1 MTLTEPVDWSSAE
14 AAALDALGCPADVQA
29 LLDATPYSTDPVY
42 RCPRSVL
49 RDRRAH
55 CFDGA
60 VLAAAAFRH
69 LGLPPRIV
77 DLRAWRD
84 DDHVITVF
92 QRDKA
97 WGAVAKSNVVGLR
110 WREPVYRSLREL
122 VMSYFDEYYNLEK
135 LRALRAYSA
144 PLDLSR
150 YDRHAWCTD
159 DACMERIAAQ
169 LDRMR
174 HTDLLSAA
182 QVAALQ
188 PVDGRRFAAGL
199 LGTEDAGLYK
209 PWEHQDAGLV

>member
-1 MTLTEPVDWSSAE
+1 
-14 AAALDALGCPADVQA
+14 
-29 LLDATPYSTDPVY
+29 
-42 RCPRSVL
+42 VL

-92 QRDKA
+92 RRDGA

-122 VMSYFDEYYNLEK
+122 VMSYFDEYYNLERA
-135 LRALRAYSA
+135 RALRAFSA
-144 PLDLSR
+144 PLDLAR

-159 DACMERIAAQ
+159 DACMERIAEK
-169 LDRMR
+169 LDRMH
-174 HTDLLSAA
+174 HTDLLTSA
-182 QVAALQ
+182 QIAALQ
-188 PVDGRRFAAGL
+188 PVDARRFAAGL
-199 LGTEDAGLYK
+199 LGSEDAGLYK
-209 PWEHQDAGLV
+209 PWDH

>member
-1 MTLTEPVDWSSAE
+1 
-14 AAALDALGCPADVQA
+14 
-29 LLDATPYSTDPVY
+29 LLDATPYSADPIY

-92 QRDKA
+92 LRDGA

-110 WREPVYRSLREL
+110 WREPVYRGLREL

-135 LRALRAYSA
+135 VRALRAYSA
-144 PLDLSR
+144 PLDLAR
-150 YDRHAWCTD
+150 YDRYAWCTD
-159 DACMERIAAQ
+159 DACMERIAVK

-174 HTDLLSAA
+174 HTDLLTPA
-182 QVAALQ
+182 QVAALR
-188 PVDGRRFAAGL
+188 PVDERRFAAGL
-199 LGTEDAGLYK
+199 MGSEEAGLYK
-209 PWEHQDAGLV
+209 PWDHGPEGRV